1 MILEITFVFL
11 IIIFLYMKGLSNIKA
26 ENVLNFAIIITT
38 AMIVFKYYIYV
49 AFMSKKYKFKF

>member
-49 AFMSKKYKFKF
+49 AFMSKKI